1 MRLAWHGQW
10 YSRSPGVS
18 SGGSTLKKPP
28 SLRNN
33 NGSLQVRARI
43 DGKDA
48 FINRLG
54 RWDDPV
60 AVAKAQAISAQIWS
74 DYQQG
79 SFDRS
84 LMAYQ
89 PLVDGKQVGLLEAL
103 KARAESKRQAAAIHA
118 HKLLQRYGKPIRTRS
133 DAEGFLA
140 WLRAEDLSDCTIAG
154 LMPHYR
160 QCSGGNRHLFFH
172 KLKWQRRSVQSDV
185 LSVDEIQAV
194 LADLE
199 SNESWY
205 YPLFL
210 LWLSTGLRNAEIR
223 GLTWDGIR
231 WEDGEVLVCKS
242 LRRDGYSSGHHSWA
256 TTKTGRERVVPLTA
270 QVLETLQQ
278 HKAEMKKLGIYDPY
292 GLVFVTPTSYGNVYD
307 HLVGRVWKRSL
318 ERCGLKPRRLYAQ
331 RHSFLSHALAM
342 GNSPADLAAAAG
354 HSTKML
360 LDTYAKPTGR
370 LKMPSWQTA

>member
-1 MRLAWHGQW
+1 M
-10 YSRSPGVS
+10 
-18 SGGSTLKKPP
+18 KKPP

-33 NGSLQVRARI
+33 NGTLQVRVRI
-43 DGKDA
+43 DGRDA

-60 AVAKAQAISAQIWS
+60 AVAKAHAIAAQIWS

-89 PLVDGKQVGLLEAL
+89 PLVNGKQVGLLEAL
-103 KARAESKRQAAAIHA
+103 KVRAESKRQAAATHA
-118 HKLLQRYGKPIRTRS
+118 YRLLEQYEKPIRNRS
-133 DAEGFLA
+133 DAEAFLR
-140 WLRAEDLSDCTIAG
+140 WLREERGLSDCTIAG
-154 LMPHYR
+154 LMIHYR
-160 QCSGGNRHLFFH
+160 QCSGGNLHLFSH
-172 KLKWQRRSVQSDV
+172 KLKWQRRSVKSDV
-185 LSVDEIQAV
+185 LSVEEIQAV

-199 SNESWY
+199 RNESWY

-210 LWLSTGLRNAEIR
+210 LWLSTGMRNAEIR
-223 GLTWDGIR
+223 GLTWDCIR
-231 WEDGEVLVCKS
+231 WEEGEVLVCKS
-242 LRRDGYSSGHHSWA
+242 LRRDGYCSGHHSWA
-256 TTKTGRERVVPLTA
+256 TTKTGRERLVPLTL
-270 QVLETLQQ
+270 QVLATLKKHQQ
-278 HKAEMKKLGIYDPY
+278 AMEQLGIYD
-292 GLVFVTPTSYGNVYD
+292 
-307 HLVGRVWKRSL
+307 HLVARVWHRSL
-318 ERCGLKPRRLYAQ
+318 QRCGLKPRRLYAQ

>member
-1 MRLAWHGQW
+1 M
-10 YSRSPGVS
+10 
-18 SGGSTLKKPP
+18 KKPP

-33 NGSLQVRARI
+33 NGSLQVRVRI
-43 DGKDA
+43 DGRDA

-54 RWDDPV
+54 RRSDPV
-60 AVAKAQAISAQIWS
+60 AVARAQAISAQIWS

-89 PLVDGKQVGLLEAL
+89 PLVEGKQLCLLEAL
-103 KARAESKRQAAAIHA
+103 RVRAETKRQAAAIHA
-118 HKLLQRYGKPIRTRS
+118 YRLFEQYGKPIRNRS
-133 DAEGFLA
+133 DAEAFLS
-140 WLRAEDLSDCTIAG
+140 WLREVCGLSDCTIAG
-154 LMPHYR
+154 LMTHYR
-160 QCSGGNRHLFFH
+160 QCSGGNRHLFSH

-185 LSVDEIQAV
+185 LSAEEIQAV
-194 LADLE
+194 LSDLQA
-199 SNESWY
+199 NEAWY

-210 LWLSTGLRNAEIR
+210 LWMSTGLRNGEIR
-223 GLTWDGIR
+223 GLTWDCIR
-231 WEDGEVLVCKS
+231 WEEGELLVCKS

-256 TTKTGRERVVPLTA
+256 PTKTGKERVVPLTPV
-270 QVLETLQQ
+270 VLEVLRLHQQ
-278 HKAEMKKLGIYDPY
+278 QMQQLEIYDIY
-292 GLVFVTPTSYGNVYD
+292 GLVFVTPTSFGNIYD
-307 HLVGRVWKRSL
+307 HLVGRVWRRSL
-318 ERCGLKPRRLYAQ
+318 QRCRLKPRRLYAQ

-370 LKMPSWQTA
+370 LKMPSW